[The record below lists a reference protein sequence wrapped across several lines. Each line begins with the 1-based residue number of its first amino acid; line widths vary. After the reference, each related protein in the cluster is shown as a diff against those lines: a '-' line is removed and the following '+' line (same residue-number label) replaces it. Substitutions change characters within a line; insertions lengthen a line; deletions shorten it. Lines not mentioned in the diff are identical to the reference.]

1 MLAVAL
7 SARRP
12 LARGVSLG
20 CIRLHVAPHGRR
32 HLFVA
37 LLRRLFVQ
45 DEGLREVLLDGC
57 GLPHSEGI
65 ASDKGNAGPDGGRR
79 YALRGRSKRAP
90 STCLPV
96 SYRVAMMNWPVLC
109 PASDAFAAHLR
120 RCVHHASTLSVFAS
134 AH

>member
-1 MLAVAL
+1 
-7 SARRP
+7 
-12 LARGVSLG
+12 
-20 CIRLHVAPHGRR
+20 
-32 HLFVA
+32 VA

-57 GLPHSEGI
+57 GLPHGEGI

-120 RCVHHASTLSVFAS
+120 RCVHHASTLSVFFAS